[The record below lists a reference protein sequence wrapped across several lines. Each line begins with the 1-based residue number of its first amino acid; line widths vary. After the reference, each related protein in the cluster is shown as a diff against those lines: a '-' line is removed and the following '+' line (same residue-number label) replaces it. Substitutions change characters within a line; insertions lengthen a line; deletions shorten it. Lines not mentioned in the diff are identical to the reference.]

1 MCLQQD
7 RSRRSEKSAVVQKLD
22 QVLAAHEKA
31 EVDNAARWKTM
42 MDMWER
48 QHSER
53 LTVLKNFI
61 EKLN

>member
-1 MCLQQD
+1 MCVQQD
-7 RSRRSEKSAVVQKLD
+7 RSGRSKKSAVMQKLD
-22 QVLAAHEKA
+22 QVLAAHKTA

-42 MDMWER
+42 MNMWER

-53 LTVLKNFI
+53 LTMLKHFI